1 MFGSEYTV
9 CLLWNGS
16 PNQNNA
22 KLNRNHPHT
31 THCGETF
38 HKSDA
43 AQWPH
48 GQLQFRLSD
57 AQTHQEV
64 VEDPGHM
71 CQVPP
76 GASLTPSD
84 VCQVPPG
91 ASLTPSDVPLR
102 GFSSLPLPTA
112 ASPSADQSL
121 ALPVL
126 SSQKSHHRRFLRGR
140 SSLAFSKMLLGT

>member
-84 VCQVPPG
+84 V
-91 ASLTPSDVPLR
+91 PLR

-121 ALPVL
+121 ALPAL